1 MGIRGQSMKGTPRR
15 KERRKKRLYN
25 LFSMRMNLGRK
36 QKGKA
41 GKTESSSQTIT
52 KGQHGGS
59 IKGKE
64 NQSIMQKKKIQKNC
78 F

>member
-52 KGQHGGS
+52 KG
-59 IKGKE
+59 
-64 NQSIMQKKKIQKNC
+64 
-78 F
+78 